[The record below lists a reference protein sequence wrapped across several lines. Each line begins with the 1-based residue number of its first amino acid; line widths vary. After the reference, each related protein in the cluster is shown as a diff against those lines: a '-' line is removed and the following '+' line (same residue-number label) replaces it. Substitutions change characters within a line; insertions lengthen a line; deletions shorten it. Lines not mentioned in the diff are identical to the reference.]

1 MFFSHFSITNQLPGF
16 SISRLANVEGF
27 LMYIYTLKVILNVT
41 FKFIKYI
48 KYIKFLMFIYIY
60 IHIKG
65 YIYIKAILNVD
76 IM

>member
-1 MFFSHFSITNQLPGF
+1 
-16 SISRLANVEGF
+16 
-27 LMYIYTLKVILNVT
+27 MYIYTLKVILNLT
-41 FKFIKYI
+41 FEFIKYI

-60 IHIKG
+60 IYTHIKG